1 MPAKQPL
8 VQKQQKQQMEMFPRE
23 EAETQHHVLTANQE
37 KELGKALAELL
48 LLHHHRQDGSPEA
61 GKALGGDR

>member
-8 VQKQQKQQMEMFPRE
+8 VRKQQKQQMEMFPRE
-23 EAETQHHVLTANQE
+23 AETQHHLLTTNQE
-37 KELGKALAELL
+37 KELERALAELL
-48 LLHHHRQDGSPEA
+48 LLHHHRQDTSPKA